1 MKSTGIVR
9 KLDNLGRVVIPIE
22 VRRTL
27 EIEERDGLE
36 IFVDKDRIILMKYK
50 PSYECVFCG
59 SPDDVSEFKGK
70 TICSKCL
77 DSITQKKH
85 GNIA

>member
-9 KLDNLGRVVIPIE
+9 KLDNLGRVVIPMEI
-22 VRRTL
+22 RRTM

-36 IFVDKDRIILMKYK
+36 IFVENDRIILMKYK

-59 SPDDVSEFKGK
+59 NPEDVSEFKGK
-70 TICSKCL
+70 SICKDCL
-77 DSITQKKH
+77 DAITQKKH
-85 GNIA
+85 GDVA

>member
-22 VRRTL
+22 VRKTL

-36 IFVDKDRIILMKYK
+36 IFVQNDRIILQKYQ
-50 PSYECVFCG
+50 PSYECLFCR
-59 SPDDVSEFKGK
+59 SSQNVSAFKGK
-70 TICSKCL
+70 SICKDCL
-77 DSITQKKH
+77 ESITQKKP
-85 GNIA
+85 GDVA